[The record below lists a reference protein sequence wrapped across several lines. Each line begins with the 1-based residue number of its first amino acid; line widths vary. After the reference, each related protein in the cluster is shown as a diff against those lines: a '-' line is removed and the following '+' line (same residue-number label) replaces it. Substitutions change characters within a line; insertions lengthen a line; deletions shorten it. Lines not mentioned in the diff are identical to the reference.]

1 MKSRGACCCVMGGGG
16 RGGLVVLIEDADRVV
31 VDRRMMDWDAGMHRG
46 AERGGQMAQ
55 AAREDSG
62 GQPLSR

>member
-1 MKSRGACCCVMGGGG
+1 
-16 RGGLVVLIEDADRVV
+16 
-31 VDRRMMDWDAGMHRG
+31 MMDWDAGMHRG

-62 GQPLSR
+62 GQTLSLDQTPAFDVTP